1 MNMLHPLVDFF
12 IPAAVIGVP
21 VPKFLHLFSKFT
33 FESFYLI
40 ATTRLG
46 VLLNFSPHADDVSLK
61 LFVLF
66 GKAFAVFPI
75 FFTAVA
81 FSVIAFPFTIG
92 SIAIVPFTT
101 LVTSAFIVTIAI
113 AFSFF
118 LTIAIAWSFIVT
130 LPVAVS
136 TFFSTAFFILVPVTR
151 TLSIALF
158 ISNFLDEC
166 RGLGFHLRFLCR
178 RSGGFCVGCILSNR
192 GQQSTTSHEG

>member
-1 MNMLHPLVDFF
+1 MFSSFSKKFYCVMNMLHPLVDFF
-12 IPAAVIGVP
+12 ILAAVIGVP

-75 FFTAVA
+75 FFTAVSFVA

-92 SIAIVPFTT
+92 SIAIVTFTIPVTT
-101 LVTSAFIVTIAI
+101 LVTATFFLTIAI

-118 LTIAIAWSFIVT
+118 IT

-136 TFFSTAFFILVPVTR
+136 TSFSTAFFIPILVTR
-151 TLSIALF
+151 SLSIRFF
-158 ISNFLDEC
+158 IGTF
-166 RGLGFHLRFLCR
+166 R
-178 RSGGFCVGCILSNR
+178 
-192 GQQSTTSHEG
+192 